1 MAIEKSSNVPPFVSY
16 CATLIPTVFDNS
28 LSYYEAL
35 SALAK
40 WMQDNLVNVINNNAE
55 VTEKY
60 VALTEAL
67 KSYVENYFEN
77 LDVQDEINTKLDEM
91 TADGTLEEIIGHYI
105 SENYVTK
112 DDIASADAVG
122 VVKVGET
129 LSIDANGVLNEKAF
143 ENYIPA
149 EFKAVRYQGT
159 GGYST
164 IHYALI
170 DKQYKP
176 NLALANDALNTDE
189 WAGDNAS
196 RHKSTLTVNAGLWN
210 TTTHVIIG
218 PVIIDGEILKE
229 NTESPNSREIIYMS
243 EDGTLNSVSDTST
256 AQQVLDLGAVWAVEG
271 WYPFIKNGVDLTSGR
286 DPSDYQ
292 PRTIIGQDA
301 EGNYLVFVANGRSY
315 QDVGVSAVDCVN
327 FCTSIGFTPVFL
339 YNLDGGGSIAFV
351 EHGIRMNNLVQGEHR
366 KSSNFIYWA
375 SPTAKD
381 NGTFEAVNG
390 QYHKGAENMRESIP
404 YNVRSKIDV
413 SNSSDTSIELGSRV
427 YVFGELVV
435 VNVCF
440 TNTAEIASWR
450 KVLTGLPKC
459 AVTDIQVTAHQRA
472 SGNAKRD
479 LYITNEG
486 NLHVSG
492 HNTLPAGTWYVN
504 FVYSKDAGKEL
515 SGNVE

>member
-1 MAIEKSSNVPPFVSY
+1 MSSTDDPKLINMPPFKSWL
-16 CATLIPTVFDNS
+16 ASNIPAVYDNTM
-28 LSYYEAL
+28 SYYEELCAL
-35 SALAK
+35 IAYLEKQVTPTVNANTVELAK
-40 WMQDNLVNVINNNAE
+40 
-55 VTEKY
+55 
-60 VALTEAL
+60 L
-67 KSYVENYFEN
+67 KSYVENYFDN
-77 LDVQDEINTKLDEM
+77 LDVQEEINNKLDKMAE
-91 TADGTLEEIIGHYI
+91 DGTLEEIIGHYI
-105 SENYVTK
+105 RDDFVTK
-112 DDIASADAVG
+112 DMYATSDDAG
-122 VVKVGET
+122 VVKVGES
-129 LSIDANGVLNEKAF
+129 LSINEDGVLNEKPF

-170 DKQYKP
+170 DNQYKP
-176 NLALANDALNTDE
+176 NLALANDTLNTDE
-189 WAGDNAS
+189 WAGDNAA

-218 PVIIDGEILKE
+218 PVIIDGKILKE
-229 NTESPNSREIIYMS
+229 NTETSDSREIIYMT
-243 EDGTLNSVSDTST
+243 EDGTLNSVTDATT
-256 AQQVLDLGAVWAVEG
+256 AQQVLNLGAVWAVEG

-301 EGNYLVFVANGRSY
+301 DGNYLVFVANGRSY

-327 FCTSIGFTPVFL
+327 FCRSINFTPVFL

-390 QYHKGAENMRESIP
+390 QYHKGAENMRETIP
-404 YNVRSKIDV
+404 YNVRNNINVFD
-413 SNSSDTSIELGSRV
+413 SSDTSIELGSRV
-427 YVFGELVV
+427 YIFGELVV

-440 TNTAEIASWR
+440 TNSTQINSWR

-492 HNTLPAGTWYVN
+492 HNSLPAGTWYIN
-504 FVYSKDAGKEL
+504 FVYSKVAGKEL
-515 SGNVE
+515 SGSVE

>member
-1 MAIEKSSNVPPFVSY
+1 MSSTDGPKLIDMPPFKSWLASNLPAVY
-16 CATLIPTVFDNS
+16 DNTM
-28 LSYYEAL
+28 SYYEELCAL
-35 SALAK
+35 IAYLEKQVTPTVNANTVGLA
-40 WMQDNLVNVINNNAE
+40 E
-55 VTEKY
+55 
-60 VALTEAL
+60 L
-67 KSYVENYFEN
+67 KSYVKNYFDN
-77 LDVQDEINTKLDEM
+77 LDVQDEIDNKLDEM
-91 TADGTLEEIIGHYI
+91 AEDGTLEEIIGHYI
-105 SENYVTK
+105 RDDFVTK
-112 DDIASADAVG
+112 DMYATSDDAG
-122 VVKVGET
+122 VVKVGES
-129 LSIDANGVLNEKAF
+129 LSINEDGVLNEKPF

-170 DKQYKP
+170 NKQYKP
-176 NLALANDALNTDE
+176 NLALANDTLNTDE
-189 WAGDNAS
+189 WAGDNAA

-229 NTESPNSREIIYMS
+229 NTETSDSREIIYMT
-243 EDGTLNSVSDTST
+243 EDGTLNSVTDATT
-256 AQQVLDLGAVWAVEG
+256 AQQVLNLGAVWAVEG

-315 QDVGVSAVDCVN
+315 EDVGVSAVDCVN
-327 FCTSIGFTPVFL
+327 FCNSINFTPVFL

-375 SPTAKD
+375 SPSAKD
-381 NGTFEAVNG
+381 NGTFEAING

-413 SNSSDTSIELGSRV
+413 FNSSDTSIELGSRV

-440 TNTAEIASWR
+440 TNSAQINSWR
-450 KVLTGLPKC
+450 GVLTGLPKC

-479 LYITNEG
+479 LYIANDG
-486 NLHVSG
+486 IVRVSG
-492 HNTLPAGTWYVN
+492 HNSLPAGTWYVN

-515 SGNVE
+515 SGSVE